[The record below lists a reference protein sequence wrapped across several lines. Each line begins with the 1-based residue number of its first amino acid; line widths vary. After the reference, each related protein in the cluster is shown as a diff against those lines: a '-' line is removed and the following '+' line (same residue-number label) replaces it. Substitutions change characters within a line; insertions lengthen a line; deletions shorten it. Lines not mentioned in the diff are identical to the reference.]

1 MHYIYVMQKWCEE
14 RTKKIQKEWKNPMFL
29 KKLKKK
35 EMKRPFLHKK
45 LNQVKVLHRESQW
58 RNVLHFLHIFKQKP
72 DSINKGSYVKKVQKL
87 HPKSRTHFLLRFLD
101 FTFMCWST
109 SFKELIE
116 SMILFFP
123 LLYFQ
128 NWKKIQNLSGVTS
141 SRKSTNFILDF
152 LDRTLIK
159 KEKVSGTLFWYNYYI

>member
-1 MHYIYVMQKWCEE
+1 MLCKNDVKKGPKKLKKNE
-14 RTKKIQKEWKNPMFL
+14 RTQCF

-72 DSINKGSYVKKVQKL
+72 DSIKKGSYVKKVQKL